1 MIKLKVTILGAGAY
15 GCALAQILNENKN
28 EVTIWT
34 PFENE
39 VKNLTETRTSPKL
52 PNIKIN
58 NNIKITSDLENA
70 LNKVD
75 LIVIAIPTAFLSSSI
90 KKIKKYYKNT
100 PICIATKG
108 IEQDTNLFVYDVVK
122 NILNTEK
129 IAVISGPS
137 FAIDIARN
145 YPVGLT
151 LACQDKE
158 TIELTFEALANNH
171 FKLRKSYDIIG
182 TELCGSVKNI
192 IAIASG
198 ILAGFGMPESTSAML
213 ITESLHDIK
222 ALIKGLGGDGSTVLS
237 YAGFGD
243 LLLTATSSKSRNYSF
258 GYLIGSK
265 ASKDEIDNY
274 IKNTT
279 IESKVLIRLFKYI
292 IYFTNYNYHC
302 YFASNIDIIFY
313 RNRGIN
319 TCKKKMLQEY

>member
-1 MIKLKVTILGAGAY
+1 MKVTVLGAGAY
-15 GCALAQILNENKN
+15 GCALAGILNENKN
-28 EVTIWT
+28 EVVIWT
-34 PFENE
+34 PFEKE
-39 VKNLTETRTSPKL
+39 VKELTETRTSPKL
-52 PNIKIN
+52 PSIEIN
-58 NNIKITSDLENA
+58 NKIKITSDLEQS
-70 LNKVD
+70 LNKTS

-90 KKIKKYYKNT
+90 KKVKKYYEDT

-108 IEQDTNLFVYDVVK
+108 IEQDTHLFVYDVVK
-122 NILNTEK
+122 NILKTEK

-137 FAIDIARN
+137 FAIDIANN

-158 TIELTFEALANNH
+158 TIELTFKALVNNH

-198 ILAGFGMPESTSAML
+198 ILAGLGMPESTSAML

-265 ASKDEIDNY
+265 ASKEEINNY

-279 IESKVLIRLFKYI
+279 IEGLYTLKSISELVTNKDVDMPIINLMEQI
-292 IYFTNYNYHC
+292 IYQNKNPEEL
-302 YFASNIDIIFY
+302 
-313 RNRGIN
+313 IN
-319 TCKKKMLQEY
+319 FLIQKP

>member
-1 MIKLKVTILGAGAY
+1 MKIAVLGAGAY

-28 EVTIWT
+28 EVHIWT

-39 VKNLTETRTSPKL
+39 VNELTKTNTTPKL
-52 PNIKIN
+52 PGIKIN
-58 NNIKITSDLENA
+58 SNINITTDLNNA
-70 LNKVD
+70 LNNVD
-75 LIVIAIPTAFLSSSI
+75 LIVIAIPTAFLSNSI
-90 KKIKKYYKNT
+90 KKVKKYYQNT

-108 IEQDTNLFVYDVVK
+108 IEQDTHLFVYDVVK
-122 NILNTEK
+122 NILKTDK

-137 FAIDIARN
+137 FAIDIANN

-151 LACQDKE
+151 IACQDKE
-158 TIELTFEALANNH
+158 TIEITTHALTNNH

-192 IAIASG
+192 IAIAAG
-198 ILAGFGMPESTSAML
+198 ILAGLNMPESTSAML

-243 LLLTATSSKSRNYSF
+243 LLLTATSPKSRNYSF
-258 GYLIGSK
+258 GYLIGK
-265 ASKDEIDNY
+265 GATKKEIDNY

-279 IESKVLIRLFKYI
+279 IEGLYTLKSISELVEGKDVDIPIINLMEQI
-292 IYFTNYNYHC
+292 IYQNKNPQKL
-302 YFASNIDIIFY
+302 
-313 RNRGIN
+313 IN
-319 TCKKKMLQEY
+319 FLIQKP

>member
-1 MIKLKVTILGAGAY
+1 MKITVLGAGAY

-28 EVTIWT
+28 EVFMWT

-39 VKNLTETRTSPKL
+39 VNELTQKRTTSKL
-52 PNIKIN
+52 PNVKIN
-58 NNIKITSDLENA
+58 QNINITSNLEEA
-70 LNKVD
+70 LNKTE
-75 LIVIAIPTAFLSSSI
+75 LIVIAIPTAFLSNSI
-90 KKIKKYYKNT
+90 KKVKKYYQNT

-108 IEQDTNLFVYDVVK
+108 IEQNTNLFVYDVVK
-122 NILNTEK
+122 NILKTDK

-137 FAIDIARN
+137 FAIDIAHN
-145 YPVGLT
+145 YPFGLT

-158 TIELTFEALANNH
+158 TIEITTNALSNNH

-182 TELCGSVKNI
+182 TELCGSIKNI

-198 ILAGFGMPESTSAML
+198 ILAGLNMPESTAAML

-243 LLLTATSSKSRNYSF
+243 LLLTATSPKSRNYSF
-258 GYLIGSK
+258 GYLIGK
-265 ASKDEIDNY
+265 GATKEEINDY

-279 IESKVLIRLFKYI
+279 IEGLYTLKSIIELVNNKDVDMPIINLINQI
-292 IYFTNYNYHC
+292 IYQNKNPKEL
-302 YFASNIDIIFY
+302 
-313 RNRGIN
+313 IN
-319 TCKKKMLQEY
+319 FLIKKP

>member
-1 MIKLKVTILGAGAY
+1 MKTTILGAGAY
-15 GCALAQILNENKN
+15 GCALAGVLNENKN
-28 EVTIWT
+28 EVIIWT
-34 PFENE
+34 PFEKE
-39 VKNLTETRTSPKL
+39 VKEITENKTTPKL

-58 NNIKITSDLENA
+58 NKIKITSDLEKA
-70 LNKVD
+70 LNKTD

-90 KKIKKYYKNT
+90 KKVKKYYKNT

-108 IEQDTNLFVYDVVK
+108 IEQDTHLFVYDVVK

-137 FAIDIARN
+137 FAIDIAN
-145 YPVGLT
+145 NFPVGLT

-158 TIELTFEALANNH
+158 TIELTFKALANNH

-198 ILAGFGMPESTSAML
+198 ILAGMHMPESTSAML

-222 ALIKGLGGDGSTVLS
+222 ALIKGLGGDGGTVLS

-243 LLLTATSSKSRNYSF
+243 LLLTATSPKSRNYSF

-265 ASKDEIDNY
+265 APKETIESY

-279 IESKVLIRLFKYI
+279 IEGLYTLKSISELVKNKDVDIPIINLNWLFLNKKSQI
-292 IYFTNYNYHC
+292 I
-302 YFASNIDIIFY
+302 
-313 RNRGIN
+313 
-319 TCKKKMLQEY
+319 